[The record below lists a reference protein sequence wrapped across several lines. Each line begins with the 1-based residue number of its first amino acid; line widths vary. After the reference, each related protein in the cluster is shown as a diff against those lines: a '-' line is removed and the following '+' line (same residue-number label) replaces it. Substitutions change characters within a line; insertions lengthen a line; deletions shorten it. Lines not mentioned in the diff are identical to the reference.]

1 MRALLPTQVTRPPVL
16 FAASRFESTVRFLL
30 PGQLHR
36 EVLDRFLYQS
46 LDALFEVVRGDKICY
61 EADVINPNPS
71 LLSFADQ
78 NSVHAV
84 F

>member
-1 MRALLPTQVTRPPVL
+1 MRALLPTQVARPPVL
-16 FAASRFESTVRFLL
+16 FAANRFESPVRLL
-30 PGQLHR
+30 LSRQLHG
-36 EVLDRFLYQS
+36 EVFDRFLYQG

-61 EADVINPNPS
+61 QADVINPNPS